1 MAIAGTP
8 RLRELTPR
16 VLTLILAF
24 FAALLSIIPLPHH
37 RLNEFLTNMEWA
49 SYDVRMRLRPVQPI
63 DPKILLVGVTNLD
76 HLLYGERLFTR
87 EAYQLAL
94 QALQRL
100 KVRVVIFDLLF
111 EYPRPKDS
119 LIAFKFQELPTYL
132 SYKFLSEP
140 LPLDEL
146 ADEIGFKD
154 VAQFKRELQTL
165 SSDEIKQAIEH
176 LNEQKT
182 ELEQVR
188 TEVEYR
194 LDETKLEEIDA
205 ELFKI
210 PFQLDLLAEAFLN
223 RHYALDLPQSKN
235 ANPYRA
241 KHVVLPSELLA
252 INATGLGFINVE
264 KGDEDVLRRIPLIY
278 EHQER
283 LYPHIDLVYI
293 CDYYGVGLQ
302 DLSIRFGDAIEFD
315 PTRNAKGTKR
325 IPIDLRG
332 NMHVNFRESE
342 SFIERSYTLQSL
354 IHYAKYRDQF
364 PTKIKP
370 SVFADSIVIIGENNV
385 GGTDTQPI
393 PLQPGFPMVGIH
405 ANVLHNILHD
415 DYVFLLPSSSSRAI
429 ILGCALV
436 LGLLF
441 SFMDYKKSSLFLLA
455 FALGYLIFCLVIFT
469 SASVVLPII
478 RPLTAM
484 LLGYI
489 FIITYTIGVKEK
501 DRRKVRNIFLKT
513 VSPEIGEEI
522 LKQPDSEAIWGTKK
536 RVTILFVDIRQFT
549 GLSERLSADQIV
561 QVLNAYYDTVSDI
574 ILKHGGQ
581 INKFMGDAVMALFGA
596 PISGDADEARAIQA
610 AVEIQRS
617 TDRLNAL
624 TLMHELNVTLKTGVG
639 INSGEVMVGTV
650 GGAATRFEYTAIG
663 DSVNI
668 AERLQGIAAED
679 QILIGEQT
687 FQQAVKTQSTVFE
700 SQGISFFKLPEVKLK
715 GKTTSVD
722 VYEVRYL

>member
-1 MAIAGTP
+1 MARASTP

-16 VLTLILAF
+16 LLTLLLAL
-24 FAALLSIIPLPHH
+24 FAAVLSIAPLPHR

-63 DPKILLVGVTNLD
+63 DPKIVLVGVTNLD
-76 HLLYGERLFTR
+76 HLLFGERLFTR
-87 EAYQLAL
+87 EAYQLVL

-100 KVRVVIFDLLF
+100 NVRAVIFDILF
-111 EYPRPKDS
+111 EYPRPKDD

-132 SYKFLSEP
+132 SYKFLSES

-146 ADEIGFKD
+146 ADEIGFQD
-154 VAQFKRELQTL
+154 IAQFREEVKML
-165 SSDEIKQAIEH
+165 STGEIKQWIER

-182 ELEQVR
+182 ELEQMR
-188 TEVEYR
+188 AKVEYQ
-194 LDETKLEEIDA
+194 LDETKLEEIDTK
-205 ELFKI
+205 LFRI
-210 PFQLDLLAEAFLN
+210 PFQLGLLAEAFLN
-223 RHYALDLPQSKN
+223 RDYSLDLPESHK
-235 ANPYRA
+235 ADPYRA
-241 KHVVLPSELLA
+241 KHVVLPSEILA

-264 KGDEDVLRRIPLIY
+264 KGDEDVLRRIPLVY
-278 EHQER
+278 EYQGK

-293 CDYYGVGLQ
+293 CDYYGVDPH
-302 DLSIRFGDAIEFD
+302 DLRIHFGDAIEFE
-315 PTRNAKGTKR
+315 PTRNATGTKR

-332 NMHVNFRESE
+332 TMYVNFREAE
-342 SFIERSYTLQSL
+342 SFIQRAYTLQSL
-354 IHYAKYRDQF
+354 IHYAKYRGKF
-364 PTKIKP
+364 PTRIDP
-370 SVFADSIVIIGENNV
+370 AVFADSIVIIGENNV

-405 ANVLHNILHD
+405 ANVLNNVLHD
-415 DYVFLLPSSSSRAI
+415 DYVSIFPSSAAKSI
-429 ILGCALV
+429 VLGCSLM

-441 SFMDYKKSSLFLLA
+441 SFMDYKKASLILLA
-455 FALGYLIFCLVIFT
+455 FALGYLAVCLLIFAST
-469 SASVVLPII
+469 SLVLPII
-478 RPLTAM
+478 RPLMAM

-536 RVTILFVDIRQFT
+536 RVTILFVDIRKFT
-549 GLSERLSADQIV
+549 WLSERLSADQIV
-561 QVLNAYYDTVSDI
+561 QLLNAYYDTASAV

-596 PISGDADEARAIQA
+596 PLSSDADEARAIQA
-610 AVEIQRS
+610 AVEIQHSSDQFNGFPSIREL
-617 TDRLNAL
+617 DI
-624 TLMHELNVTLKTGVG
+624 TLGIGIG

-668 AERLQGIAAED
+668 AERLQGIASD
-679 QILIGEQT
+679 GQILVGEQT
-687 FQQAVKTQSTVFE
+687 YRHAMRTQSSAFE
-700 SQGISFFKLPEVKLK
+700 SQGISFVKLPEVKLK

-722 VYEVRYL
+722 VYEVRYS